1 MKTIKNLLFVAFAAT
16 SIIACQKELVD
27 DTQNDSTPKT
37 LVTFTATTDD
47 VETKTM
53 IYYESELE
61 ERSFK
66 TRFTESDY
74 FMVNGYKSGKLEK
87 VDKNKVGTE
96 ISFTVPFDEGKEEGP
111 YYAVTAAQVAEE
123 ACFNE
128 STHTYTLSISGTQN
142 YRRVKSLTNTS
153 YDEDAHILA
162 AYSNEDLNMSFKHMS
177 TFLAITIQQ
186 EEVNEFTDNIETVY
200 VRQGDGGN
208 IAGKW
213 LLKFNENNE
222 PYLEPGS
229 EDELTSVISYKA
241 GNVAKD
247 GVEQG
252 MVLIIGVPSYNYEN
266 GLLVT
271 IKDVNGKFVSF
282 KINDANYAEKG
293 GVIIPFKPK
302 FNPGSGVIKTAQD
315 WNDFAAAVNSSK
327 DADLY
332 RWVGNGTVKLGADI
346 NDDEVELATITKK
359 FPYVFDGDTH
369 TITRNNARRS
379 LFLEVSGEIK
389 NLTLD
394 GTLSLTGNGAPFV
407 YQLDAGGKLT
417 NCTNKMDVSF
427 EINSSGAYVSAFA
440 AVLPTSTYAGEEILP
455 NVISGCINEGSI
467 SGIVDV
473 STSNIP
479 VAVGAIVGDVR
490 SVANEK
496 CHLTIENC
504 ANNADITVTPK
515 SGSDSTTGM
524 TLCSVGGI
532 AGRIRSGSATM
543 VFDNCDNTGNITLS
557 GEQIVSETG
566 LKAHPI
572 CVGGIIGLG
581 AGVSSNV
588 LTTSGVTIKFNDCDN
603 IGAVY
608 NGGVNA
614 SAVEDA
620 KDKVYAGGFAGALM
634 GKSTGY
640 TELIRCTNTGSVQTY
655 DLVGAD
661 SALPGNCAVVAG
673 FVGFGGYLNM
683 DGCTVNCTVSNGKRP
698 TAAWSGVIGFALR
711 PFTLTNS
718 SVYASGNFQRM
729 LAYKM
734 HRAMVAV
741 YPLNYYV
748 KNGDSETRT
757 AMTMVPDLK
766 GTVVTNSNIGGYLL
780 TFSKTLS
787 SDDKSE
793 ISYASGTAKL
803 FNSEDSAEKN
813 IIAGN
818 YSSNNVNC
826 KVFANDDWKNTITFW
841 NGN

>member
-1 MKTIKNLLFVAFAAT
+1 MKTMKNLLFVAFAVT
-16 SIIACQKELVD
+16 TIIACQKEQQVD
-27 DTQNDSTPKT
+27 GTQNEAAPKS
-37 LVTFTATTDD
+37 LVTFTAVTDD
-47 VETKTM
+47 VDTKTM

-61 ERSFK
+61 ARSFK
-66 TRFTESDY
+66 TRFMETDY
-74 FMVNGYKSGKLEK
+74 IMVNGYKSGKLQK
-87 VDKNKVGTE
+87 VDEGKHGTE
-96 ISFTVPFDEGKEEGP
+96 ITFTVPFDEGKDEAP
-111 YYAVTAAQVAEE
+111 YYAVTAAQVASESYYD
-123 ACFNE
+123 E
-128 STHTYTLSISGTQN
+128 STHTYTLSVSGTQG
-142 YRRVKSLTNTS
+142 YRLVKSSTNTS
-153 YDEDAHILA
+153 YDNDADILA
-162 AYSNEDLNMSFKHMS
+162 AYSDKLTMSFKHMS
-177 TFLAITIQQ
+177 TFLAITMD
-186 EEVNEFTDNIETVY
+186 ENSELKDNIETVY
-200 VRQGDGGN
+200 VRQADGGN

-213 LLKFNENNE
+213 FLKFDENNE
-222 PYLEPGS
+222 PYLEPS
-229 EDELTSVISYKA
+229 ELTSVISYRTSIVE
-241 GNVAKD
+241 N

-252 MVLIIGVPSYNYEN
+252 KVLIIGVPSYNYEK

-271 IKDVNGKFVSF
+271 IKDVKGQFVSY

-293 GVIIPFKPK
+293 GMIIPFKPK
-302 FNPGSGVIKTAQD
+302 FNPGSGVIQSAKD
-315 WNDFAAAVNSSK
+315 WNEFAAAVNSSK

-332 RWVGNGTVKLGADI
+332 RWVGNGIVTLGADI
-346 NDDEVELATITKK
+346 NDDEEELATITRK
-359 FPYVFDGDTH
+359 FPYVFDGCDH
-369 TITRNNARRS
+369 TITRNNATRS

-394 GTLSLTGNGAPFV
+394 GSLSLTSNGAPFV

-440 AVLPTSTYAGEEILP
+440 AVLPTSTYTGEEILP

-473 STSNIP
+473 SSNTIP
-479 VAVGAIVGDVR
+479 VGVGAIVGDVR

-496 CHLTIENC
+496 CHLTIKDC

-515 SGSDSTTGM
+515 SGADSSTGM

-532 AGRIRSGSATM
+532 AGRIRTGSATM
-543 VFDNCDNTGNITLS
+543 VLDNCDNTGNITLS
-557 GEQIVSETG
+557 GEEIVSETG

-588 LTTSGVTIKFNDCDN
+588 LTTSGFKISFNDCDN
-603 IGAVY
+603 SGTVY
-608 NGGVNA
+608 NGGVNT
-614 SAVEDA
+614 SAVEEA

-634 GKSTGY
+634 GKSTDY
-640 TELIRCTNTGSVQTY
+640 TELIRCTNTGTVQTY
-655 DLVGAD
+655 DLVGPN

-683 DGCTVNCTVSNGKRP
+683 DGCTVNCTVGNGKRP
-698 TAAWSGVIGFALR
+698 TAAWSGVIGFALC
-711 PFTLTNS
+711 PFTLKNS

-729 LAYKM
+729 LANKM

-741 YPLNYYV
+741 YPLNYI
-748 KNGDSETRT
+748 KLSDTGTETRT
-757 AMTMVPDLK
+757 AMTMVPNLA
-766 GTVVTNSNIGGYLL
+766 GTVVTNCNIGGYLV

-803 FNSEDSAEKN
+803 FNSESSAESN
-813 IIAGN
+813 IVAGN
-818 YSSNNVNC
+818 YKTNGVNC
-826 KVFANDDWKNTITFW
+826 NVFADDEWKKTITFW
-841 NGN
+841 EGK

>member
-27 DTQNDSTPKT
+27 GTQNDSTPKT

-66 TRFTESDY
+66 TRFLESDY
-74 FMVNGYKSGKLEK
+74 FMVNGYKSEKLDK
-87 VDKNKVGTE
+87 VDEKEAGTE
-96 ISFTVPFDEGKEEGP
+96 IIFTVPFDKGKEDGP
-111 YYAVTAAQVAEE
+111 YYAVTAAHVADE

-128 STHTYTLSISGTQN
+128 STHTYTLSISGTQA
-142 YRRVKSLTNTS
+142 YRLVKSSTNTS
-153 YDEDAHILA
+153 YSDGAHILA

-186 EEVNEFTDNIETVY
+186 EEGNEFTDNIETVY

-213 LLKFNENNE
+213 FLKFNEDNK

-252 MVLIIGVPSYNYEN
+252 KVLIIGVPSYNYEE

-282 KINDANYAEKG
+282 KINDANYASKG
-293 GVIIPFKPK
+293 GVIIPFNPK

-315 WNDFAAAVNSSK
+315 WNEFAAAVNSSK

-332 RWVGNGTVKLGADI
+332 RWVGNGTVTLGADI
-346 NDDEVELATITKK
+346 NDDEVELATITRK
-359 FPYVFDGDTH
+359 FPYVFDGCNH
-369 TITRNNARRS
+369 TITRNNATRS

-417 NCTNKMDVSF
+417 DCTNKMEVSF
-427 EINSSGAYVSAFA
+427 EINSTGAYVSAFA
-440 AVLPTSTYAGEEILP
+440 AVLPTSTYEGEENLP
-455 NVISGCINEGSI
+455 NVISGCVNEGSI
-467 SGIVDV
+467 SGVVDV
-473 STSNIP
+473 SAVSFP
-479 VAVGAIVGDVR
+479 VAIGAIVGDVR

-496 CHLTIENC
+496 CHLTIKDC
-504 ANNADITVTPK
+504 ANNADINVTPK
-515 SGSDSTTGM
+515 SGADSSTGM

-532 AGRIRSGSATM
+532 AGRIRTGSATM
-543 VFDNCDNTGNITLS
+543 VLDNCDNIGNITLS

-581 AGVSSNV
+581 AGVGSNV
-588 LTTSGVTIKFNDCDN
+588 LSTSGFTIEFKDCDN
-603 IGAVY
+603 SGAVY

-634 GKSTGY
+634 GKSTAY
-640 TELIRCTNTGSVQTY
+640 TQLIRCTNTGSVQTY
-655 DLVGAD
+655 DLVGANT
-661 SALPGNCAVVAG
+661 ALPGNCAVVAG

-683 DGCTVNCTVSNGKRP
+683 DGCTVNCTIGNGKRP
-698 TAAWSGVIGFALR
+698 TVAWSGVIGFAIRSFYLK
-711 PFTLTNS
+711 NS
-718 SVYASGNFQRM
+718 SVYASGNFQRL
-729 LAYKM
+729 LANKM

-741 YPLNYYV
+741 YPLNYIAKV
-748 KNGDSETRT
+748 DNVETRT
-757 AMTMVPDLK
+757 AMTMVPNLD
-766 GTVVTNSNIGGYLL
+766 GTEVKACKIGGYLL
-780 TFSKTLS
+780 THSTTLS
-787 SDDKSE
+787 SDDKME
-793 ISYASGTAKL
+793 IPQGTAKL
-803 FNSEDSAEKN
+803 FNSEKSAENN

-818 YSSNNVNC
+818 YKSNNVNC
-826 KVFANDDWKNTITFW
+826 NVFSDDEWKASITFW
-841 NGN
+841 EGK

>member
-1 MKTIKNLLFVAFAAT
+1 MKNLFFVAFAAT

-27 DTQNDSTPKT
+27 GTQNDSTPKT

-47 VETKTM
+47 VDTKTM

-66 TRFTESDY
+66 TRFLESDY
-74 FMVNGYKSGKLEK
+74 FMVNGYKSEKLEK
-87 VDKNKVGTE
+87 VDENKAGTE
-96 ISFTVPFDEGKEEGP
+96 IIFTVPFDKGKEDGP

-123 ACFNE
+123 AYFNE
-128 STHTYTLSISGTQN
+128 STHTYTLSISGTQA
-142 YRRVKSLTNTS
+142 YRLVKSSTNTS
-153 YDEDAHILA
+153 YDYDADILA
-162 AYSNEDLNMSFKHMS
+162 AYSDKLAMSFKHMS
-177 TFLAITIQQ
+177 TFLAITIDKDNS
-186 EEVNEFTDNIETVY
+186 ELKDNIETVY

-213 LLKFNENNE
+213 FLKYDENNE
-222 PYLEPGS
+222 PYLEPN
-229 EDELTSVISYKA
+229 DLTSVISYKA

-252 MVLIIGVPSYNYEN
+252 EVLIIGVPSYNYEN

-282 KINDANYAEKG
+282 KINDANYEEKG
-293 GVIIPFKPK
+293 GVIIPFNPK

-332 RWVGNGTVKLGADI
+332 RWVGNGIVTLGADI
-346 NDDEVELATITKK
+346 NDDEEELATITRK
-359 FPYVFDGDTH
+359 FPYVFDGCDH
-369 TITRNNARRS
+369 TITRNNATRS

-394 GTLSLTGNGAPFV
+394 GSLSLTSNGAPFV

-427 EINSSGAYVSAFA
+427 EINSTGAYVSAFA
-440 AVLPTSTYAGEEILP
+440 AVLPTSTYEGEEILP

-496 CHLTIENC
+496 CNLTIENC

-515 SGSDSTTGM
+515 SGDDSSTGM
-524 TLCSVGGI
+524 TFCSVGGI
-532 AGRIRSGSATM
+532 AGRIRTGSATM
-543 VFDNCDNTGNITLS
+543 VLNNCDNTGNITLS

-581 AGVSSNV
+581 AGLSNNV
-588 LTTSGVTIKFNDCDN
+588 LTTSGFTIKFNDCDN

-634 GKSTGY
+634 GKSTAY
-640 TELIRCTNTGSVQTY
+640 TELIRCTNTGTVQTY
-655 DLVGAD
+655 DLVGEN

-683 DGCTVNCTVSNGKRP
+683 GGCTVNCTVGNGKRP

-711 PFTLTNS
+711 SFTLKNS
-718 SVYASGNFQRM
+718 SVYSSGNFQRM
-729 LAYKM
+729 LANKM

-741 YPLNYYV
+741 YPLNYIKLV
-748 KNGDSETRT
+748 DGSEKRT
-757 AMTMVPDLK
+757 AMNMVPDLK
-766 GTVVTNSNIGGYLL
+766 GTVVTDCKIGGALT
-780 TFSKTLS
+780 TFSSTLS
-787 SDDKSE
+787 SDNKSE
-793 ISYASGTAKL
+793 ISYASGTTTL
-803 FNSEDSAEKN
+803 FNSEKSAENN

-818 YSSNNVNC
+818 YTSNNVNC
-826 KVFANDDWKNTITFW
+826 KVFDDDDWKNTITFW

>member
-1 MKTIKNLLFVAFAAT
+1 MKNLLFVAFAAI

-37 LVTFTATTDD
+37 LVTFTATTAD
-47 VETKTM
+47 VDTKTM

-66 TRFTESDY
+66 TRFLKNDY
-74 FMVNGYKSGKLEK
+74 IMVNGFRSDTLTK
-87 VDKNKVGTE
+87 VDEKKAGTE
-96 ISFTVPFDEGKEEGP
+96 IIFTVPFDKGKEDGP

-123 ACFNE
+123 AYFNE
-128 STHTYTLSISGTQN
+128 STHTYTLSISGTQS
-142 YRRVKSLTNTS
+142 YRLVNSLTNTS
-153 YDEDAHILA
+153 YGDGAHILA
-162 AYSNEDLNMSFKHMS
+162 AYSNEDLNMSFKHLS
-177 TFLAITIQQ
+177 TFLAITIDK
-186 EEVNEFTDNIETVY
+186 ESSDLKDNIKTVY
-200 VRQGDGGN
+200 VRQGNGDN
-208 IAGKW
+208 IAGEW
-213 LLKFNENNE
+213 FLKYDENNE
-222 PYLEPGS
+222 PYLEPN
-229 EDELTSVISYKA
+229 DLTSVISYKT
-241 GNVAKD
+241 GIVED

-252 MVLIIGVPSYNYEN
+252 KVLIIGVPSYNYED

-282 KINDANYAEKG
+282 KIKDANYASKG
-293 GVIIPFKPK
+293 GVIIPFNPK
-302 FNPGSGVIKTAQD
+302 FNPGSGVIKTALD

-359 FPYVFDGDTH
+359 FPYVFDGDNH
-369 TITRNNARRS
+369 TITRNNAKRS

-394 GTLSLTGNGAPFV
+394 GSLSLTSNGAPFV

-440 AVLPTSTYAGEEILP
+440 AVLPTSTYTGEEILP

-473 STSNIP
+473 SSNTIP
-479 VAVGAIVGDVR
+479 VGVGAIVGDVR

-496 CHLTIENC
+496 CHLTIKDC
-504 ANNADITVTPK
+504 ANKADITVTPK
-515 SGSDSTTGM
+515 SGADSSTGM

-532 AGRIRSGSATM
+532 AGRIRTGSATM

-588 LTTSGVTIKFNDCDN
+588 LSTSGFTIKFNDCDN
-603 IGAVY
+603 SGAVY

-620 KDKVYAGGFAGALM
+620 KDKVYAGGFAGAIM
-634 GKSTGY
+634 GKSTAY

-655 DLVGAD
+655 DLVGEN

-711 PFTLTNS
+711 SFTLTNS

-729 LAYKM
+729 LANKM

-741 YPLNYYV
+741 YPLNYIALV
-748 KNGDSETRT
+748 DGSEKRT
-757 AMTMVPDLK
+757 AMTMAPNLA
-766 GTVVTNSNIGGYLL
+766 GTVVTNCKIGGFLY
-780 TFSKTLS
+780 TYSTTLS
-787 SDDKSE
+787 SDDKTE
-793 ISYASGTAKL
+793 IAQGTTKL
-803 FNSEDSAEKN
+803 FNSESSAENN

-818 YSSNNVNC
+818 FTKNNANC
-826 KVFANDDWKNTITFW
+826 NVFADNDWKNTITFW